1 MAPQADVKHI
11 FIFAVSLRP
20 TNKYSLPDDAALI
33 LNRIQDCSC
42 KRKSISLFQLMSCI
56 FLGDL
61 PSMYWRSCQM
71 SVGICLQLIDQGAE
85 MSGSGVQ
92 EFCVTTIV
100 KNFSKS

>member
-71 SVGICLQLIDQGAE
+71 SVGPWMYANE
-85 MSGSGVQ
+85 NEEKSEVQ
-92 EFCVTTIV
+92 RKHNSLEKI
-100 KNFSKS
+100 